1 MKNSDDSPRSDAGA
15 SWREVVSVGFCAS
28 ILVGLASWWLYR
40 RGYILYY
47 GDAQA
52 HLNISRSIIDSK
64 TPGYDQLG
72 SVWLPVLHLICLP
85 FVSND
90 KWWTTG
96 LAGTIPV
103 AACFVVSAV
112 FFYLAAREAYGSML
126 AAGITV
132 ACYTLNPNVL
142 YLGSI
147 PMTEVVFFAAFS
159 TMLFALLRFRR
170 TENQWLVVL
179 AAFASIAA
187 SLTRYDGWFLIP
199 FFTAG
204 FFLCARDRRCQT
216 ATLFLALASLAPLYW
231 FAHNYWETSDFLSF
245 YRGPYSAKAIY
256 RRALDAGLPRY
267 RGDHEWGYAAGY
279 YGAAGFVCAGWSLV
293 TLGIIGLFFAVRKRR
308 FLPVAFL
315 GLTPAFYIWSMYS
328 SGTPIFL
335 PFLHSQGYY
344 NTRYGIAVLPLA
356 AFAAGAI
363 ELAIPS
369 RWQRAALAI
378 PLLAVLPWIVS
389 FSPEHWICWK
399 ESQVNSH
406 SRRFWSKNAAE
417 FFTKNYRSGD
427 GLLLRFGD
435 LTAILSYAGIP
446 LKEAIHEG
454 NGPAWLA
461 TISRLDLL
469 HRQKW
474 AIAQMN
480 QDDSVRQAIDRAN
493 KGHTMYQPVL
503 EIDTL
508 KDPVVRIY
516 RRVE

>member
-1 MKNSDDSPRSDAGA
+1 MTGSGPQDWPAPFRLQPA
-15 SWREVVSVGFCAS
+15 SSFPPSSFTCS
-28 ILVGLASWWLYR
+28 
-40 RGYILYY
+40 
-47 GDAQA
+47 
-52 HLNISRSIIDSK
+52 SRS
-64 TPGYDQLG
+64 
-72 SVWLPVLHLICLP
+72 VWQHV
-85 FVSND
+85 
-90 KWWTTG
+90 
-96 LAGTIPV
+96 
-103 AACFVVSAV
+103 
-112 FFYLAAREAYGSML
+112 

-132 ACYTLNPNVL
+132 ACYALNPNVL

-170 TENQWLVVL
+170 TENQWLVIL

-204 FFLCARDRRCQT
+204 FFLCARGRRYRT

-231 FAHNYWETSDFLSF
+231 FAHNCWETSDFLSF

-293 TLGIIGLFFAVRKRR
+293 TLGIIGLFFAIRKRR

-363 ELAIPS
+363 VLAIPS

-378 PLLAVLPWIVS
+378 PLLAVLPWIV
-389 FSPEHWICWK
+389 
-399 ESQVNSH
+399 Q
-406 SRRFWSKNAAE
+406 
-417 FFTKNYRSGD
+417 FFPR
-427 GLLLRFGD
+427 
-435 LTAILSYAGIP
+435 A
-446 LKEAIHEG
+446 
-454 NGPAWLA
+454 
-461 TISRLDLL
+461 LDLL
-469 HRQKW
+469 EGVAGKL
-474 AIAQMN
+474 
-480 QDDSVRQAIDRAN
+480 
-493 KGHTMYQPVL
+493 TLTPVL
-503 EIDTL
+503 VEECSRVLHEKLPFRRRFLTEI
-508 KDPVVRIY
+508 R
-516 RRVE
+516 